1 MFTHLSGGRL
11 NVQLLQEAAARELV
25 EILDRCEGT
34 KAIIWDESL
43 GGPVGLVA
51 RYTFLKEHHVTKMYQ
66 LRPEPWTDI
75 DVKNIIF
82 ITRPNQT
89 LMDYIANNI
98 HEEER
103 KKKVSK
109 KEYYL
114 YFLPKKSFLC
124 EKRLQVKG
132 VHGSLA
138 YIGEFKC
145 DFFPFDNDFLS
156 MELKD
161 AFKDLYIEG
170 DTSSLHQSACA
181 LIALQK
187 LYGRIPKVYG
197 KGSCA
202 QRVWELT
209 KAMADEDETIL
220 NGASCDKGVIDQMI
234 ILDRSIDLMSVLAT
248 QLTYEGL
255 IDEIFGIN
263 NTTVNLPAEKFTS
276 GEGFAIEKNTEKNQ
290 FILNSKEQLFA
301 ELRDKN
307 FNAVGAVLSRL
318 AKSIR
323 SRANENHGEKSI
335 QELKKFVESLPHI
348 KANEQSLATHTK
360 IAELIKEVISSDA
373 FLDELGCEQEF
384 MMCSDVDK
392 PNPFIED
399 LIAKEAPLRNVLRLM
414 CMQSIA
420 GSGLKPRVL
429 DYYKRELVQVY
440 GLQTLLTIG
449 NLEKAGLLKPQTSTR
464 SYAVLRKTLNL
475 TAENPEEVSPKDI
488 SYVHSI
494 YAPLSVRIIEQHLK
508 PNGWQGLND
517 VLSGLPGPTFE
528 DFQSSMTLNNRRG
541 SFTSEISQSDIPR
554 VVVVFFVGGCTFA
567 EISAL
572 RFLAQQDENNV
583 EFVVCTTKL
592 VNKNNFLD
600 TFIEKN

>member
-1 MFTHLSGGRL
+1 MFTHLAGGRA
-11 NVQLLQEAAARELV
+11 NVQLLQESAVRELV

-34 KAIIWDESL
+34 KAIVWDESL

-51 RYTFLKEHHVTKMYQ
+51 RYTFLKEHNVTKMYA
-66 LRPEPWTDI
+66 LRAEPYTDI

-103 KKKVSK
+103 KKKISR

-114 YFLPKKSFLC
+114 YFVPKRSFLC

-132 VHGSLA
+132 VQGSLA
-138 YIGEFKC
+138 HIGEFKC
-145 DFFPFDNDFLS
+145 DFFPFDNDLLS

-161 AFKDLYIEG
+161 AYKDLYLDR
-170 DTSSLHQSACA
+170 DTSCLHQSACA
-181 LIALQK
+181 LLALQK
-187 LYGRIPKVYG
+187 LFGRIPKVYG

-209 KAMADEDETIL
+209 KTMANEDEAIP
-220 NGASCDKGVIDQMI
+220 NNDKGVLDQMI

-263 NTTVNLPAEKFTS
+263 NTTVNLPSGKFNP
-276 GEGFAIEKNTEKNQ
+276 GEGFSMERNTEKSQ
-290 FILNSKEQLFA
+290 FILNSKEQLYA

-307 FNAVGAVLSRL
+307 FNAVGVVLSRL
-318 AKSIR
+318 AKSIH

-348 KANEQSLATHTK
+348 KAHEQSLSTHTK
-360 IAELIKEVISSDA
+360 IAELVKEVISSDT

-384 MMCSDVDK
+384 LMCSNIDK

-399 LIAKEAPLRNVLRLM
+399 LMAKQAPLRNVLRLM

-420 GSGLKPRVL
+420 SSGLKPKVL

-440 GLQTLLTIG
+440 GLQVLLTIG
-449 NLEKAGLLKPQTSTR
+449 NLEKAGLLKVQTGSRT
-464 SYAVLRKTLNL
+464 YTVLWKTLNL
-475 TAENPEEVSPKDI
+475 TPEIPEEVSPKNI
-488 SYVHSI
+488 AYVHSI
-494 YAPLSVRIIEQHLK
+494 YAPLSVRIVEQHLK
-508 PNGWQGLND
+508 PNGWQSLTD
-517 VLSGLPGPTFE
+517 VLSSLPGPTFE
-528 DFQSSMTLNNRRG
+528 DFQPATALNSRRG

-554 VVVVFFVGGCTFA
+554 VIVVFFIGGCTFA

-572 RFLAQQDENNV
+572 RFLAQQNENNV
-583 EFVVCTTKL
+583 EFLVCTTKL
-592 VNKNNFLD
+592 INKNSFLD
-600 TFIEKN
+600 SFIEKY

>member
-1 MFTHLSGGRL
+1 MFNHLTGGRA
-11 NVQLLQEAAARELV
+11 NVQLLQEAAVRDLV

-34 KAIIWDESL
+34 KAIVWDESL

-51 RYTFLKEHHVTKMYQ
+51 RYTFLKEHHVTKMYA

-103 KKKVSK
+103 KKKISK

-114 YFLPKKSFLC
+114 YFVPKKSFLC

-132 VHGSLA
+132 VLGSLA
-138 YIGEFKC
+138 HIGEFKC
-145 DFFPFDNDFLS
+145 DFFPFDNDLLS

-161 AFKDLYIEG
+161 AYKDLYLDR
-170 DTSSLHQSACA
+170 DTSCLHQSACA
-181 LIALQK
+181 LQALQK

-197 KGSCA
+197 IGSCA

-209 KAMADEDETIL
+209 KTMMNEEQTAPNI
-220 NGASCDKGVIDQMI
+220 DKGVIDQMI
-234 ILDRSIDLMSVLAT
+234 ILDRSVDLMSVLAT

-263 NTTVNLPAEKFTS
+263 NTTVNLPSEKFNS
-276 GEGFAIEKNTEKNQ
+276 GEGFSMEKTTEKSQ
-290 FILNSKEQLFA
+290 FILNSKEQLYA
-301 ELRDKN
+301 ELRDKH

-360 IAELIKEVISSDA
+360 IAELVKDVISSDN

-399 LIAKEAPLRNVLRLM
+399 QIAKQAPLRNVLRLM

-420 GSGLKPRVL
+420 GSGLKPKVL
-429 DYYKRELVQVY
+429 EYYKRELVQVY
-440 GLQTLLTIG
+440 GLQVLLTIG
-449 NLEKAGLLKPQTSTR
+449 NLEKAGLLKTQTGTR
-464 SYAVLRKTLNL
+464 TYAVLRKTLNL
-475 TAENPEEVSPKDI
+475 TAEHPEEVSPKDI
-488 SYVHSI
+488 TYVHSV
-494 YAPLSVRIIEQHLK
+494 YAPLSIRIVEQHLK
-508 PNGWQGLND
+508 PNGWQILTEI
-517 VLSGLPGPTFE
+517 LPGPTFE
-528 DFQSSMTLNNRRG
+528 DYQPTTALTSRRG

-554 VVVVFFVGGCTFA
+554 VIVVFFIGGCTFA

-572 RFLAQQDENNV
+572 RFLTQQDENNV
-583 EFVVCTTKL
+583 EFLVCTTKL
-592 VNKNNFLD
+592 INKNSFLD
-600 TFIEKN
+600 AFIEKY

>member
-1 MFTHLSGGRL
+1 MFTHLSGGRV
-11 NVQLLQEAAARELV
+11 NIQQLQESVARELV

-103 KKKVSK
+103 KKKISK

-138 YIGEFKC
+138 HIGELKC
-145 DFFPFDNDFLS
+145 DFFPFDNDLLS

-161 AFKDLYIEG
+161 AYRDLYLEG

-209 KAMADEDETIL
+209 KAMADEDESVL
-220 NGASCDKGVIDQMI
+220 NSDKGVIDQMI
-234 ILDRSIDLMSVLAT
+234 ILDRNCDLMSVLAT

-263 NTTVNLPAEKFTS
+263 NTTVNLPAEKFNS
-276 GEGFAIEKNTEKNQ
+276 GEGFSIEKNSEKSQ
-290 FILNSKEQLFA
+290 FILNSKENLFA

-360 IAELIKEVISSDA
+360 IAELVKEVISSDA

-392 PNPFIED
+392 ANPFIED
-399 LIAKEAPLRNVLRLM
+399 LIAKEAPLRTVLRLM

-420 GSGLKPRVL
+420 GSGLKPKVL

-449 NLEKAGLLKPQTSTR
+449 NLEKAGLFKPQTGNRT
-464 SYAVLRKTLNL
+464 YAVLRKTLNL

-488 SYVHSI
+488 TYVHSI
-494 YAPLSVRIIEQHLK
+494 YAPLSVRIVEQHLK
-508 PNGWQGLND
+508 PNGWQSLND
-517 VLSGLPGPTFE
+517 VLSSLPGPTFE
-528 DFQSSMTLNNRRG
+528 DFQPSMTLNNRRG

-554 VVVVFFVGGCTFA
+554 VIVVFFVGGCTFA

-592 VNKNNFLD
+592 VNKNSFLD
-600 TFIEKN
+600 AFIEKIK

>member
-1 MFTHLSGGRL
+1 MFSHLSGGRA
-11 NVQLLQEAAARELV
+11 NIQLLQEAAVRELV

-51 RYTFLKEHHVTKMYQ
+51 RYTFLKEHHVTKMYP
-66 LRPEPWTDI
+66 LRPEPWVDI

-98 HEEER
+98 HEEEQNKKISR
-103 KKKVSK
+103 K
-109 KEYYL
+109 EFYL
-114 YFLPKKSFLC
+114 YFLPKRSFLC

-138 YIGEFKC
+138 FIGEFKC
-145 DFFPFDNDFLS
+145 NFFPFDNDLVS

-161 AFKDLYIEG
+161 AYRDLYLEG
-170 DTSSLHQSACA
+170 DTTSLHQSACS

-209 KAMADEDETIL
+209 KTMVDEEETVL
-220 NGASCDKGVIDQMI
+220 HSDKGVIDQMI
-234 ILDRSIDLMSVLAT
+234 ILDRSVDLMSVLAT

-255 IDEIFGIN
+255 IDEVFGIN
-263 NTTVNLPAEKFTS
+263 NTTVNLPADKFSS
-276 GEGFAIEKNTEKNQ
+276 GERFNIERNTEKSQ
-290 FILNSKEQLFA
+290 FILNSKEQLYA

-360 IAELIKEVISSDA
+360 IAELIKEVISSDS

-384 MMCSDVDK
+384 ILCSEIDK
-392 PNPFIED
+392 PNTFIED
-399 LIAKEAPLRNVLRLM
+399 LMAKQAPLRNVLRLM

-420 GSGLKPRVL
+420 GSGLKPKVL

-440 GLQTLLTIG
+440 GIQTLLTIG
-449 NLEKAGLLKPQTSTR
+449 NLEKAGLLKPQTGNRT
-464 SYAVLRKTLNL
+464 YAVLRKTLNL
-475 TAENPEEVSPKDI
+475 TAETPEEVSPKDI
-488 SYVHSI
+488 TYVHSI
-494 YAPLSVRIIEQHLK
+494 YAPLSFART
-508 PNGWQGLND
+508 NFRRF
-517 VLSGLPGPTFE
+517 PT
-528 DFQSSMTLNNRRG
+528 
-541 SFTSEISQSDIPR
+541 SD
-554 VVVVFFVGGCTFA
+554 GT
-567 EISAL
+567 
-572 RFLAQQDENNV
+572 Q
-583 EFVVCTTKL
+583 
-592 VNKNNFLD
+592 
-600 TFIEKN
+600 

>member
-1 MFTHLSGGRL
+1 MFTHLSGGRA
-11 NVQLLQEAAARELV
+11 NIQLIQEAAVRELV

-51 RYTFLKEHHVTKMYQ
+51 RYTFLKEHHVTKMYP

-103 KKKVSK
+103 KKKISR

-138 YIGEFKC
+138 HIGEFRC
-145 DFFPFDNDFLS
+145 DFFPFDNDLLS

-161 AFKDLYIEG
+161 AYRDLYLEG

-187 LYGRIPKVYG
+187 LFGRIPKVYG

-209 KAMADEDETIL
+209 KTMADEDETVL
-220 NGASCDKGVIDQMI
+220 NSDKGVVDQMI

-263 NTTVNLPAEKFTS
+263 NTTVNLPSETFNT
-276 GEGFAIEKNTEKNQ
+276 GEGFTVERNTEKSQ
-290 FILNSKEQLFA
+290 FILNSKEQLYA

-360 IAELIKEVISSDA
+360 IAELIKEVISSDS

-384 MMCSDVDK
+384 MMCADVDK

-399 LIAKEAPLRNVLRLM
+399 LIAKQAPLRNVLRLM

-420 GSGLKPRVL
+420 GSGLKPKVL
-429 DYYKRELVQVY
+429 EYYKRELVQVY
-440 GLQTLLTIG
+440 GLSTLLTIG
-449 NLEKAGLLKPQTSTR
+449 NLEKAGLLKPQTGTR
-464 SYAVLRKTLNL
+464 TYAVLRKTLNL

-488 SYVHSI
+488 TYVHSI
-494 YAPLSVRIIEQHLK
+494 YAPLSIRIVEQHLK
-508 PNGWQGLND
+508 PNGWQSLND
-517 VLSGLPGPTFE
+517 VLSCLPGPTFE
-528 DFQSSMTLNNRRG
+528 DFQPAMALNSRRG

-554 VVVVFFVGGCTFA
+554 VIVVCFVGGCTFA

-592 VNKNNFLD
+592 INKNSFLD
-600 TFIEKN
+600 TFIEKY

>member
-1 MFTHLSGGRL
+1 MYTHLAGGRA
-11 NVQLLQEAAARELV
+11 NVQLLQESAIRELV

-34 KAIIWDESL
+34 KAILWDESL

-51 RYTFLKEHHVTKMYQ
+51 RYTFLEEHNVTKMYA
-66 LRPEPWTDI
+66 LSAEPMADI

-98 HEEER
+98 HEEE
-103 KKKVSK
+103 KKKKISR
-109 KEYYL
+109 KEYHL
-114 YFLPKKSFLC
+114 YFVPKRSFLC

-132 VHGSLA
+132 VQGSLA
-138 YIGEFKC
+138 HIGEFKC
-145 DFFPFDNDFLS
+145 DFFPFDNDLLS

-161 AFKDLYIEG
+161 AYKDLYLDR
-170 DTSSLHQSACA
+170 DTSCLHQSACA
-181 LIALQK
+181 LLALQK

-209 KAMADEDETIL
+209 KTMTNEDEAIP
-220 NGASCDKGVIDQMI
+220 NNDKGVIDQMI

-263 NTTVNLPAEKFTS
+263 NTTVNLPAEKFSS
-276 GEGFAIEKNTEKNQ
+276 GEGFSMEKNTEKIK
-290 FILNSKEQLFA
+290 FILNSKEQLYA
-301 ELRDKN
+301 KLRDKH

-323 SRANENHGEKSI
+323 STANENHGEKSI
-335 QELKKFVESLPHI
+335 QELKKFVERLPDI

-360 IAELIKEVISSDA
+360 IAERVKEIISSDN

-384 MMCSDVDK
+384 MICSDIDK

-399 LIAKEAPLRNVLRLM
+399 LIAKQAPLRNVLRLM

-420 GSGLKPRVL
+420 GSGLKPKVL

-440 GLQTLLTIG
+440 GLQVLLTIG
-449 NLEKAGLLKPQTSTR
+449 NLEKAGLLKAQTGTR
-464 SYAVLRKTLNL
+464 TYTVLRKTFNL
-475 TAENPEEVSPKDI
+475 TAEHPEEVSPKDI
-488 SYVHSI
+488 TYVHSI
-494 YAPLSVRIIEQHLK
+494 YAPLSVRIVEQHLK
-508 PNGWQGLND
+508 PNGWQSLND
-517 VLSGLPGPTFE
+517 VLSSLPGPTFE
-528 DFQSSMTLNNRRG
+528 DFQPATALNSRRG

-554 VVVVFFVGGCTFA
+554 VIVVFFIGGCTFA

-583 EFVVCTTKL
+583 EFLVCTTKL
-592 VNKNNFLD
+592 INKNSFLD
-600 TFIEKN
+600 SFIEKY

>member
-1 MFTHLSGGRL
+1 MFTHLTGGRA
-11 NVQLLQEAAARELV
+11 NVQLLQEAAVRDLV

-34 KAIIWDESL
+34 KAIVWDESL

-51 RYTFLKEHHVTKMYQ
+51 RYTFLKEHHVTKMYA
-66 LRPEPWTDI
+66 LRPEPWSDI

-103 KKKVSK
+103 KKKISR

-114 YFLPKKSFLC
+114 YFVPKKSFLC

-132 VHGSLA
+132 VLGSLTH
-138 YIGEFKC
+138 IGEFKC
-145 DFFPFDNDFLS
+145 DFFPFDNDLLS

-161 AFKDLYIEG
+161 AYKDLYLDR
-170 DTSSLHQSACA
+170 DTSCLHQSACA
-181 LIALQK
+181 LLALQK

-197 KGSCA
+197 IGSCA

-209 KAMADEDETIL
+209 KTMINEEQAIP
-220 NGASCDKGVIDQMI
+220 SIDKGVIDQMI
-234 ILDRSIDLMSVLAT
+234 ILDRSVDLMSVLAT

-255 IDEIFGIN
+255 IDEIFSIN
-263 NTTVNLPAEKFTS
+263 NTTVNLPSEKFNS
-276 GEGFAIEKNTEKNQ
+276 GEGFSVERNTEKSP
-290 FILNSKEQLFA
+290 FILNSKEQLYS
-301 ELRDKN
+301 ELRDKH

-323 SRANENHGEKSI
+323 LRTNENHGEKSI

-360 IAELIKEVISSDA
+360 IAELVKDVISSDN
-373 FLDELGCEQEF
+373 FLDELACEQEF

-392 PNPFIED
+392 PNTFIED
-399 LIAKEAPLRNVLRLM
+399 LIAKQTPLRNVLRLM

-420 GSGLKPRVL
+420 GSGLKPKVL

-440 GLQTLLTIG
+440 GLQVLLTIG
-449 NLEKAGLLKPQTSTR
+449 NLEKAGLLKIQTGVRT
-464 SYAVLRKTLNL
+464 YAVLRKTLNL
-475 TAENPEEVSPKDI
+475 TAEHPEEVSPKDI
-488 SYVHSI
+488 TYVHSV
-494 YAPLSVRIIEQHLK
+494 YAPLSIRIVEQHLK
-508 PNGWQGLND
+508 SNGWQILTEI
-517 VLSGLPGPTFE
+517 LPRPTFE
-528 DFQSSMTLNNRRG
+528 DYQATSTLSSRRG

-554 VVVVFFVGGCTFA
+554 VIVVFFIGGCTFA

-583 EFVVCTTKL
+583 EFLVCTTKL
-592 VNKNNFLD
+592 INKNSFMD
-600 TFIEKN
+600 AFIEKY